1 MKKLLKSFSP
11 LVAFI
16 LILNNPIIA
25 QLNSTELITTTTDRD
40 RDDDNG
46 KWGLIGLVGL
56 PGLMGLKKMIR
67 QTITLLPTHRKIV
80 NINGY
85 KKVLRIGN
93 IYAAPTYKIRY
104 YFLIN

>member
-56 PGLMGLKKMIR
+56 PGLMGLKKNDKTNNYTTSNSPQNR
-67 QTITLLPTHRKIV
+67 
-80 NINGY
+80 
-85 KKVLRIGN
+85 
-93 IYAAPTYKIRY
+93 
-104 YFLIN
+104 